1 MVTLREIRA
10 AAERIRG
17 VVHHT
22 PLDRSENFS
31 RVTGARIFLKLE
43 SLQRGGSFKIR
54 GAYNCIAQLSPEQ
67 RARGVAAVSA
77 GNHAQGVALAC
88 KMLHVPATIFMPLNT
103 PLAKIQAT
111 QGYGAH
117 VELAGESFHEAYLA
131 LQEWQKAH
139 GAVMVHPFDD
149 NRIIAGQGTVAL
161 ELLEDCPDLDM
172 IVAPIGG
179 GGLVSGIACAAK
191 SLNSRI
197 RILGVQAAGANAAC
211 LSKKSGERVELE
223 KVATLAD
230 GIAIKGPSRRTWTL
244 LREYVD
250 DVVQVSDAQI
260 AHAVLLFLERSRLV
274 VEGAGA
280 APLAAMVDGRIR
292 ARGKNVA
299 LVVSGGNIDSLML
312 SNLIQKSLVE
322 QGRIVRFSLIISD
335 APGSLAKLL
344 EHIAS
349 YRASI
354 LDVTH
359 DRMSSRVGLGSTGV
373 EVTLETRGHPHIR
386 EISRG
391 LRAAGY
397 PVSKNL

>member
-1 MVTLREIRA
+1 IVMMLSSHKTRSESWAIIDGLSRRKRMVTLREIRA

-43 SLQRGGSFKIR
+43 SLQRAGSFKIR

-67 RARGVAAVSA
+67 RACGVAAVSA

-131 LQEWQKAH
+131 LQKWQKTH
-139 GAVMVHPFDD
+139 RAVLVHPFDD

-223 KVATLAD
+223 KVATL
-230 GIAIKGPSRRTWTL
+230 
-244 LREYVD
+244 
-250 DVVQVSDAQI
+250 
-260 AHAVLLFLERSRLV
+260 
-274 VEGAGA
+274 
-280 APLAAMVDGRIR
+280 VDGRIR